1 MPQVFVKDPPAA
13 LGGQV
18 DFKAVFEAAGID
30 DEQAGRVARAQELLA
45 SLPGE
50 TPAPVR
56 KQIVEASL
64 TAFGV
69 SIDKIIEGGVAE
81 IQALEG
87 YIRTGAADTQTL
99 LAESAAR
106 IKKFEDEIQRIRTVM
121 DQRVQ
126 EQQAVTKA
134 CNEQEAG
141 HPADPGVLRA
151 GGGCARR
158 AGRLDTPGRG
168 RGPGRT
174 CFSQGE
180 VTSMAGG
187 GFFARLGNL
196 WRGFLSLWISDVEKQ
211 HPEIAYEN
219 AINSMIAKYTK
230 LKTATAAI
238 IRRREDIDTR
248 NQKARSDLAE
258 VQGQLAAALD
268 TNQDDLAVVLIQK
281 KNALEKELAELR
293 AELDLAQK
301 DADSAKSSLI
311 TVQSEIKKLKSERD
325 SMLAKMQ
332 SAQARIKI
340 QEQLDGLSVDAEVK
354 ALDNVREHIKTTI
367 AEANLGRELSES
379 SLDSRLD
386 ALRNQAGDVQA
397 RQQLAE
403 MKAKRAAQQA
413 AQGQKTL

>member
-1 MPQVFVKDPPAA
+1 
-13 LGGQV
+13 
-18 DFKAVFEAAGID
+18 
-30 DEQAGRVARAQELLA
+30 
-45 SLPGE
+45 
-50 TPAPVR
+50 
-56 KQIVEASL
+56 
-64 TAFGV
+64 
-69 SIDKIIEGGVAE
+69 
-81 IQALEG
+81 
-87 YIRTGAADTQTL
+87 
-99 LAESAAR
+99 
-106 IKKFEDEIQRIRTVM
+106 
-121 DQRVQ
+121 
-126 EQQAVTKA
+126 
-134 CNEQEAG
+134 
-141 HPADPGVLRA
+141 
-151 GGGCARR
+151 
-158 AGRLDTPGRG
+158 
-168 RGPGRT
+168 
-174 CFSQGE
+174 
-180 VTSMAGG
+180 MAGG

-238 IRRREDIDTR
+238 IRRREDIDAR
-248 NQKARSDLAE
+248 NGKAKSDLAE

-293 AELDLAQK
+293 DELDLAQK

-311 TVQSEIKKLKSERD
+311 TVQSEIKKLKAERD
-325 SMLAKMQ
+325 SMLAKMH

-354 ALDNVREHIKTTI
+354 ALDNVRDHIKTTI